1 MVAWHDTERKNFRSE
16 RKSTTVTVTC
26 LINNAVSV
34 NLQLGAT
41 VDLLPTIANITGA
54 SLPSAVLDGLDLS
67 PLLFHSLSVSEAESM
82 YPNVT
87 CSVCHSVG
95 FHVVVILIQL
105 GTVTCNP
112 GEPMKTP

>member
-1 MVAWHDTERKNFRSE
+1 MVAWQDTERKNFRSE
-16 RKSTTVTVTC
+16 RKSTTITVAC
-26 LINNAVSV
+26 LINNNTVSV

-67 PLLFHSLSVSEAESM
+67 PLLFHNLSVSDAESM

-87 CSVCHSVG
+87 CSA
-95 FHVVVILIQL
+95 
-105 GTVTCNP
+105 
-112 GEPMKTP
+112 

>member
-1 MVAWHDTERKNFRSE
+1 MVAWQDTERKNFRSE

-26 LINNAVSV
+26 LINNNAVSV

-67 PLLFHSLSVSEAESM
+67 PLLFHHLSVSEAESM

-87 CSVCHSVG
+87 CSQSLQPAAKIIRITCSNSSV
-95 FHVVVILIQL
+95 FS
-105 GTVTCNP
+105 TVFP
-112 GEPMKTP
+112 